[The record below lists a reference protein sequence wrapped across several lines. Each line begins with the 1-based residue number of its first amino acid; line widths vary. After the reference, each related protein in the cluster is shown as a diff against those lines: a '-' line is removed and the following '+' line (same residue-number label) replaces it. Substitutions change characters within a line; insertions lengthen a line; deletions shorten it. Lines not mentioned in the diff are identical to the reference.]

1 MSSKRLV
8 EARVAAI
15 EGHRAREKRPRTCL
29 AALSAELLD
38 DVSGQHGNI
47 FPALP
52 QRRHGKPYDFQPAK
66 QTLSEKLAFEK
77 RRLPLSRMFGRTVK
91 PLRPNCEAVVGQPCF
106 NVLP

>member
-47 FPALP
+47 FPSLP
-52 QRRHGKPYDFQPAK
+52 QWRHGKPYDFQPVK
-66 QTLSEKLAFEK
+66 QTLSESLLSKVSAV
-77 RRLPLSRMFGRTVK
+77 LSRMFGRTVK